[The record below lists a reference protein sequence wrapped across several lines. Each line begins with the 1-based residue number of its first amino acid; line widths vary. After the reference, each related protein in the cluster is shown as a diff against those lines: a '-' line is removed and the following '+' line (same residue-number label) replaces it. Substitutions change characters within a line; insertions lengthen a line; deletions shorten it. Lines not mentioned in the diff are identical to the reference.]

1 MGEKEICLKSN
12 VSFNELKKIMFDM
25 GFKVQEDFQM
35 NDIYMIDKNIDISLD
50 NRDVIFK
57 DNILVRETVGKKIL
71 LVNKIKELDDNGIVI
86 SEHSIKCS
94 ISDSLSGYKFLCSIG
109 YKKLFELKDHNLL
122 VTNGINE
129 IYIQD
134 VEGLGTYIEMEQKN
148 LLLKNTNGDT
158 IDELVSTIRK
168 YNLPLDYSNISV
180 KKALEM
186 LEKIC
191 DIA

>member
-1 MGEKEICLKSN
+1 MEEKEICLKSN
-12 VSFNELKKIMFDM
+12 VSFEKLKNIMFDM

-35 NDIYMIDKNIDISLD
+35 NDIYMINKDINISLD
-50 NRDVIFK
+50 NKNVIFK

-71 LVNKIKELDDNGIVI
+71 FVNKIKELDKNGVVI
-86 SEHSIKCS
+86 GEHSVKCS
-94 ISDSLSGYKFLCSIG
+94 ITDSLSGYNFLCSIG
-109 YKKLFELKDHNLL
+109 YKKVFELKDHNLL
-122 VTNGINE
+122 MTNGVNE

-148 LLLKNTNGDT
+148 LLLKNTNGDS
-158 IDELVSTIRK
+158 IDELVNTIKK

-180 KKALEM
+180 KKSVEM

-191 DIA
+191 K